1 MYTFLNDKIL
11 DEEGREIMMDWETNL
26 MQEHAKVVTENGGDI
41 LEIGFGMGISAGYMH
56 SHSINS
62 HTIIENHPQIIEKA
76 KDYTRWCLM
85 LKINQIED
93 DNKILIEIKNERPIG
108 TEAGKVYK
116 NIGIFL
122 RPSTDYG
129 DIGQERN
136 VTASED
142 YLNILKDEEL
152 EVTNIENLNQ
162 AALANV
168 VLATEES
175 PLKFKFGNGDG
186 YKRRLSLI
194 TKTPNEKVFDI
205 AKCFKLIQG
214 SDQKRLGCVIN
225 STAGRVNVFGTDPV
239 NKSGNGNRQLTG
251 FLLVDKNVYLVF

>member
-1 MYTFLNDKIL
+1 
-11 DEEGREIMMDWETNL
+11 
-26 MQEHAKVVTENGGDI
+26 
-41 LEIGFGMGISAGYMH
+41 
-56 SHSINS
+56 
-62 HTIIENHPQIIEKA
+62 
-76 KDYTRWCLM
+76 M

-194 TKTPNEKVFDI
+194 TKTPNEEFSILPVGSILKVEL
-205 AKCFKLIQG
+205 KYSG
-214 SDQKRLGCVIN
+214 SLNKRISVEVVSGGVIE
-225 STAGRVNVFGTDPV
+225 
-239 NKSGNGNRQLTG
+239 
-251 FLLVDKNVYLVF
+251 